1 MPAPEFHRTIEAVWR
16 MESPKLIAA
25 LARMTRDVGA
35 AEDLA
40 QDALVVALEL
50 WPRIGVPKNP
60 GAWLMQTAK
69 RRAIDQLRAGVRHEE
84 KHAELGRSLDEETLN
99 GVDALGVGARRC
111 SVGNA
116 DLETEH
122 AV

>member
-1 MPAPEFHRTIEAVWR
+1 MSAPETHRTIEAVWR

-50 WPRIGVPKNP
+50 WPKVGVPTNP
-60 GAWLMQTAK
+60 GAWLMATAK
-69 RRAIDQLRAGVRHEE
+69 RRAIDQMRAGARHEE
-84 KHAELGRSLDEETLN
+84 KHALIGRELDERVLRADEARDT
-99 GVDALGVGARRC
+99 ALDDPIGD
-111 SVGNA
+111 
-116 DLETEH
+116 DLLRLVFT
-122 AV
+122 A